1 MEFPRALQAVAA
13 AAAVMLYVCAAGT
26 ASALAFTLDSP
37 VVIDSGNNALGVDG
51 VLRPVFDLSGS
62 LLLSDVGGN
71 LTPNEGGASTS
82 STGQDIFVVDLI
94 LNSGSSSVDAL
105 GITVGSPFFF
115 LNPQSAGAFDDTGSG
130 DIGPTSVL
138 ADSVSTLAGVF
149 TFGTPLAANQTSVRL
164 FVTHTS
170 EGDIAAG
177 QTVTFMVSS
186 GTDFTVQGTTASAPV
201 PEPGAG
207 MLLQAGLLL
216 WIGVGAHRSRRS

>member
-1 MEFPRALQAVAA
+1 MDFPRALSARALAVSI
-13 AAAVMLYVCAAGT
+13 VLCVGAAGE
-26 ASALAFTLDSP
+26 AGALAFTLDSS
-37 VVIDSGNNALGVDG
+37 VAINSGNNALGVDG
-51 VLRPVFDLSGS
+51 ELRPVSDLSGS

-71 LTPNEGGASTS
+71 LTPDEGGASTS

-105 GITVGSPFFF
+105 GITVGSPLFF

-130 DIGPTSVL
+130 DIGPT
-138 ADSVSTLAGVF
+138 

-164 FVTHTS
+164 FVTHSS

-186 GTDFTVQGTTASAPV
+186 GTDFTVQGTTGSIV

-207 MLLQAGLLL
+207 MLLTAGLLL
-216 WIGVGAHRSRRS
+216 WFGLGSYRPRSC

>member
-1 MEFPRALQAVAA
+1 MDFPRALSARALAVSI
-13 AAAVMLYVCAAGT
+13 VLCVGAAGE
-26 ASALAFTLDSP
+26 AGALAFTLDSS
-37 VVIDSGNNALGVDG
+37 VAINSGNNALGVDG
-51 VLRPVFDLSGS
+51 ELRPVSDLSGS

-71 LTPNEGGASTS
+71 LTPDEGGASTS

-105 GITVGSPFFF
+105 GITVGSPLFF

-138 ADSVSTLAGVF
+138 ADSLSTLAGVF

-164 FVTHTS
+164 FVTHSS

-186 GTDFTVQGTTASAPV
+186 GTDFTVQGTTGSIV

-207 MLLQAGLLL
+207 MLLTAGLLL
-216 WIGVGAHRSRRS
+216 WFGLGSYRPRSC